1 MLKTTHN
8 AGFFSCCSVRLNE
21 ITNYFNH
28 NRKLPEIVD
37 SSEQFNWY
45 KDTNNDITFQY
56 FDHYDDNDINIT
68 YKSDI
73 NYNHLYQF
81 QNYKLLDLTN
91 ICPFV
96 EKYFSPSKYIVK
108 LINNI
113 ETKYNIKDYNNI
125 CVLFHRGNDKIT
137 ETSLCTYDSILN
149 KANEILKTNP
159 NIQFLIQ
166 SDETEFIERMLEE
179 FPSNSFSF
187 NDEIRHINKTN
198 STVDKIFRNS
208 NNMYSKYYLAIT
220 IIMSRCKYIVCGS
233 GNCSIWIAFY
243 RGNANNMYQFLNDK
257 WV

>member
-96 EKYFSPSKYIVK
+96 E
-108 LINNI
+108 
-113 ETKYNIKDYNNI
+113 
-125 CVLFHRGNDKIT
+125 
-137 ETSLCTYDSILN
+137 
-149 KANEILKTNP
+149 
-159 NIQFLIQ
+159 
-166 SDETEFIERMLEE
+166 
-179 FPSNSFSF
+179 
-187 NDEIRHINKTN
+187 
-198 STVDKIFRNS
+198 
-208 NNMYSKYYLAIT
+208 
-220 IIMSRCKYIVCGS
+220 
-233 GNCSIWIAFY
+233 
-243 RGNANNMYQFLNDK
+243 
-257 WV
+257 